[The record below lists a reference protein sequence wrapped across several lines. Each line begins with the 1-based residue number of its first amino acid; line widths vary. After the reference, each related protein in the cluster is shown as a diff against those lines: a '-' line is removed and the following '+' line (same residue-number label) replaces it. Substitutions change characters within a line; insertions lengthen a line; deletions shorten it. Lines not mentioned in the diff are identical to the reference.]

1 MAIIQRYMT
10 KNPCYTAGR
19 EIEVKGFI
27 LHSIGCPQPDPL
39 KIVNNWDRADFGDAC
54 VHGFIGENDTYI
66 TLPVFEKSGTAHR
79 GWHAGKGANGSAN
92 NTHIGIEMCEPSSIK
107 YTKGSTFT
115 CSDPVSA
122 RKYVEKV
129 TRNAVILF
137 AKMCEFHKLNPLAD
151 GVIISHAEGYQRG
164 VASNHGDPDHLW
176 RQLSM
181 DYDMDRFRQDVY
193 KEMNKN
199 SQGSEKMKNEEL
211 EWFKSLFKEMRKE
224 LQDNDASAW
233 SLEARKWAVQKGLV
247 QGSTDGSFNGMWEDF
262 LTREQLVT
270 ILYRF
275 ARLLED

>member
-1 MAIIQRYMT
+1 MAIIQRYVT
-10 KNPCYTAGR
+10 KNPCYTSGR
-19 EIEVKGFI
+19 KIEVKGLT
-27 LHSIGCPQPDPL
+27 LHSIGCPQPDPV
-39 KIVNNWDRADFGDAC
+39 KIINNWDREDFGSAC
-54 VHGFIGENDTYI
+54 VHGFIGESDTYI
-66 TLPVFEKSGTAHR
+66 TLPVFETPGTAHR
-79 GWHAGKGANGSAN
+79 GWHAGKGANGSVN
-92 NTHIGIEMCEPSSIK
+92 NTHIGIEMCEPGNIK

-129 TRNAVILF
+129 TRNAVVLF

-176 RQLSM
+176 RQLGM
-181 DYDMDRFRQDVY
+181 DYDMNKFRQDVY
-193 KEMNKN
+193 KEMSKN
-199 SQGSEKMKNEEL
+199 TQGSEKMKNEEL
-211 EWFKSLFKEMRKE
+211 ERFKSLFKEMRKE

-275 ARLLED
+275 ARLLEG